1 MIIIGL
7 TGSVGMGKSEASKY
21 FLKNNIDVFDCD
33 KEIASLYKKK
43 EVVKEIKFF
52 FPSTI
57 IKNKVDTGVLANIVF
72 NNDQKLVF
80 ADNFFLSNEN
90 DISSKTRLGYNK
102 AIMVLVLTGLNC
114 ANTLLKI
121 RSVIANYPCDA
132 GSSEWND
139 LLVVKVL
146 SEYPECLRDIGKKLV
161 ELFSGDPRV
170 VPRIWIA

>member
-1 MIIIGL
+1 MFRRNLKFEISSTSKLLILEILVLGRL
-7 TGSVGMGKSEASKY
+7 ASGEFSRNCY
-21 FLKNNIDVFDCD
+21 FSDQWRV
-33 KEIASLYKKK
+33 YR
-43 EVVKEIKFF
+43 
-52 FPSTI
+52 
-57 IKNKVDTGVLANIVF
+57 
-72 NNDQKLVF
+72 DQKLVF

-102 AIMVLVLTGLNC
+102 SIMVLVLSGLNC